1 MRPQHTL
8 AQTISCEGVGL
19 HTGFPVTLT
28 IRPAAPDTGLVFV
41 RHGEGEPVSVKASV
55 CNLIPTELC
64 TAISVNGTS
73 IKTIEHV
80 LSALVGLEVDNAY
93 VEVNAPEVPVLDG
106 SAAPFV
112 KLIKD
117 AGIVPQS
124 KRQPF
129 LKITKPIEVMERG
142 KRVRIEPASST
153 RITYMIQYDH
163 PLIKT
168 QTFTFDWS
176 VAAFEREIAEARTF
190 GFLQEVEMLW
200 AKGLAKG
207 GSLDNT
213 VVLTEKGMMNE
224 SGLRFEDEFVRH
236 KVLDLIGDVALLG
249 LPVIGHITA
258 DRSGHALHTKLV
270 ETILRQPDCWTLVQ
284 SEPVV
289 SGTAQVKPA
298 VAVTRSHAP
307 AMAASPAF

>member
-1 MRPQHTL
+1 MRSQHTL
-8 AQTISCEGVGL
+8 AQTISCKGVGL
-19 HTGFPVTLT
+19 HTGHPVTLT
-28 IRPAAPDTGLVFV
+28 LRPAAPDTGLIFV
-41 RHGEGEPVSVKASV
+41 RHGVGKSVSVKASV

-93 VEVNAPEVPVLDG
+93 VEVDAPEVPVMDG

-112 KLIKD
+112 RLIKA
-117 AGIVPQS
+117 AGIVP
-124 KRQPF
+124 PI
-129 LKITKPIEVMERG
+129 LKITKPVEVSDRG
-142 KRVRIEPASST
+142 RSVRIEPASNSQ
-153 RITYMIQYDH
+153 ITYTIEYNH

-168 QTFTFDWS
+168 QTYTFDWS
-176 VAAFEREIAEARTF
+176 VSAFEREIAEARTF

-207 GSLDNT
+207 GTLDNT
-213 VVLTEKGMMNE
+213 VVLTEQGVMNE
-224 SGLRFEDEFVRH
+224 SGLRFQDEFVRH
-236 KVLDLIGDVALLG
+236 KVLDLIGDMALLG
-249 LPVIGHITA
+249 LPVIGHVVA

-270 ETILRQPDCWTLVQ
+270 ETILRQPECWTLV
-284 SEPVV
+284 SEPAVAG
-289 SGTAQVKPA
+289 SAQVKPVPA
-298 VAVTRSHAP
+298 VFGHAT